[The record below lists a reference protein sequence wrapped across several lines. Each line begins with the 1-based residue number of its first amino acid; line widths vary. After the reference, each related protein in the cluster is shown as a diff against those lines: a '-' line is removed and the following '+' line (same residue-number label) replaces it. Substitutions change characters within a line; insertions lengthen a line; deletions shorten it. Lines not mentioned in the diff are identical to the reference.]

1 VRNVVIYV
9 MAGLSGFIVMSF
21 ELLGGRM
28 LAPWF
33 GSGTYVWGSVIT
45 IFMAALAIGYL
56 LGGRLS
62 LHSPSLSRYAALFIL
77 AALLLAPLV
86 TYADR
91 LLEWTFNLI
100 EDERYGSLLA
110 ATFLFAP
117 GTVLLGMI
125 SPYSVRLLVE
135 DTHRSGAVAGV
146 LYFVST
152 LGSALG
158 TLLTSFYFVLW
169 FEMNTIVIAL
179 AATLAVLALLGVI
192 ADRVT

>member
-1 VRNVVIYV
+1 